1 MALLILFIEAFIN
14 VLALALQIA
23 ILVRVLLSW
32 MPVKLPW
39 GLGEFV
45 FAVTEPILAP
55 IRRAL
60 PFAGGMDFSPL
71 IAWIGIQITSSI
83 LLRILPPTL

>member
-1 MALLILFIEAFIN
+1 MALLIVFIEAFIN
-14 VLALALQIA
+14 VLAQGLTLAIFT
-23 ILVRVLLSW
+23 RVILSW
-32 MPVKLPW
+32 VPVRLPW

-45 FAVTEPILAP
+45 FAVSEPVLAP

-60 PFAGGMDFSPL
+60 PFMGGIDFSPL
-71 IAWIGIQITSSI
+71 IAIFAIQTVASI

>member
-1 MALLILFIEAFIN
+1 MPLLIVFIEAFIN
-14 VLALALQIA
+14 VLAQALTVA

-32 MPVKLPW
+32 MPAKLPW

-45 FAVTEPILAP
+45 ISVTEPILVP
-55 IRRAL
+55 IRRAM
-60 PFAGGMDFSPL
+60 PSAGGMDFSPL
-71 IAWIGIQITSSI
+71 IALIAIQIVSSI